1 MSRVVQTPSEWS
13 TPVAE
18 CTDGCQWDTTGSASV
33 AEDAAR
39 DHTAQTGHIVAVKAE
54 LRYTFQGATP

>member
-18 CTDGCQWDTTGSASV
+18 CTAARCQWDATGIASV

-39 DHTAQTGHIVAVKAE
+39 DHTRDTGHTVAVKAE
-54 LRYTFQGATP
+54 LRYTFQR